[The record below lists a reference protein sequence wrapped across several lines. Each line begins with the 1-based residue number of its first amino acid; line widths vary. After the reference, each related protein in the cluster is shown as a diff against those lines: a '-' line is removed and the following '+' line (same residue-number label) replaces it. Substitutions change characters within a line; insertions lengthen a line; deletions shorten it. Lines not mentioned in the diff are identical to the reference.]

1 MPVAMRTVEV
11 VDGNLRLS
19 DEVVAVIEKEVTK
32 FGTGAKVDC
41 PRKFLGKRVYLV
53 ICEKE
58 RNDTEF

>member
-1 MPVAMRTVEV
+1 MRTVEV

-53 ICEKE
+53 ICEKGRE
-58 RNDTEF
+58 K

>member
-1 MPVAMRTVEV
+1 MPVVMRTVEV

-32 FGTGAKVDC
+32 FGTVAKVDC

-53 ICEKE
+53 ICGKGREK
-58 RNDTEF
+58 

>member
-1 MPVAMRTVEV
+1 MPVTMRTVEV

-19 DEVVAVIEKEVTK
+19 DEVIAVIEKEVTK

-58 RNDTEF
+58 REK

>member
-1 MPVAMRTVEV
+1 MPVVMKTVEV
-11 VDGNLRLS
+11 VDGNLQLS

-53 ICEKE
+53 ICEKGRE
-58 RNDTEF
+58 K